1 MQELMELV
9 GDFELILADL
19 KVESMLNDLLEN
31 SSRVEQYDGFTR
43 KMAKA
48 RSAGFLVD
56 YVNALDVWYYHMSK
70 YVEAQRK
77 IAASS
82 FQPASVEDERAIEV
96 DALTESESVLSHIV
110 TNLRG

>member
-9 GDFELILADL
+9 EDFELILTDL
-19 KVESMLNDLLEN
+19 KVESMFNDLLEN
-31 SSRVEQYDGFTR
+31 SSRVDQYDEFTR
-43 KMAKA
+43 NMAKA

-56 YVNALDVWYYHMSK
+56 YVNALDVWYYHLGK

-77 IAASS
+77 IASS
-82 FQPASVEDERAIEV
+82 SSQLASVEDERAIEV
-96 DALTESESVLSHIV
+96 NASTESGSVLSHIV